1 MTGVLWAAASG
12 IGFGLFQ
19 SVNVRAVR
27 QLEDVYVSTFLQLL
41 VAAAVLLVACI
52 VAGDLPLLS
61 DASAWAWISFALAGA
76 IHFFL
81 GWTLLNASQDRIG
94 AARTSPLLTTTPLF
108 GVAIAAVTLGQLPGA
123 AALAGIAVT
132 VAGALVITDPRSEA
146 GISWQDSTPG
156 LATAF
161 LWALS
166 PVFTIE
172 GLDELDSP
180 LLGVTIGM
188 VFSVLAYALVLAAE
202 HTDLPPGVFLNVNFP
217 TATFHGVRIPRLGKR
232 IYNDQLIERQDPRG
246 RTYYWMGGNTIHSQ
260 REEGTDVAAIED
272 GYVSITP
279 IHLDLTGRRLLK
291 RLKTWSFALT
301 PPARA
306 WH

>member
-41 VAAAVLLVACI
+41 VAAAVLLFACV
-52 VAGDLPLLS
+52 VAGELPLLS

-132 VAGALVITDPRSEA
+132 VAGALVITDPRADA
-146 GISWQDSTPG
+146 GIRWQDSIPG

-166 PVFTIE
+166 PVFTVE

-188 VFSVLAYALVLAAE
+188 VFSVVAYAFLLGLAPGERRSALDLPREGVALKLISGVLVALSIWGRWLALDLAEVGVVLALNLLAVPTVLLLAPAIAGRHLE
-202 HTDLPPGVFLNVNFP
+202 HVD
-217 TATFHGVRIPRLGKR
+217 ARIWLGAALVVAGT
-232 IYNDQLIERQDPRG
+232 LILIAFD
-246 RTYYWMGGNTIHSQ
+246 
-260 REEGTDVAAIED
+260 
-272 GYVSITP
+272 
-279 IHLDLTGRRLLK
+279 
-291 RLKTWSFALT
+291 
-301 PPARA
+301 
-306 WH
+306 

>member
-1 MTGVLWAAASG
+1 VTGVLWAAASG

-123 AALAGIAVT
+123 AALAGIAIT

-166 PVFTIE
+166 PVFTVE

-188 VFSVLAYALVLAAE
+188 VFSVLAYALVLAAAPGE
-202 HTDLPPGVFLNVNFP
+202 RRSALDLPREGVALKLVS
-217 TATFHGVRIPRLGKR
+217 GVLVALSIW
-232 IYNDQLIERQDPRG
+232 G
-246 RTYYWMGGNTIHSQ
+246 RWL
-260 REEGTDVAAIED
+260 A
-272 GYVSITP
+272 
-279 IHLDLTGRRLLK
+279 LDLADVGVVLALNLLAVPTVLLLAPVIAGRHLEHVD
-291 RLKTWSFALT
+291 
-301 PPARA
+301 ARIWLGA
-306 WH
+306 GLVVAGTLVLIAAD

>member
-1 MTGVLWAAASG
+1 VTGVLWAAASG

-27 QLEDVYVSTFLQLL
+27 QLEDVYLSTFLQLL
-41 VAAAVLLVACI
+41 VAAVVLVFACV
-52 VAGDLPLLS
+52 VAGELPQLA

-94 AARTSPLLTTTPLF
+94 AARTSPLLTMTPIF
-108 GVAIAAVTLGQLPGA
+108 GVAIAAVTLGQLPGG
-123 AALAGIAVT
+123 AALGGIAVS

-146 GISWQDSTPG
+146 GVRWQDATFG

-166 PVFTIE
+166 PIFTVE

-180 LLGVTIGM
+180 LLGVTVGL
-188 VFSVLAYALVLAAE
+188 VFSVLAYALVLSAAPRRRPSARG
-202 HTDLPPGVFLNVNFP
+202 LPREGVALKAIAGLLVALSIWGRWVALDTADIGVVLALNLLAVP
-217 TATFHGVRIPRLGKR
+217 TVLLLAPVIAGRHLERVDARIWLGAALV
-232 IYNDQLIERQDPRG
+232 IAGSLVLI
-246 RTYYWMGGNTIHSQ
+246 
-260 REEGTDVAAIED
+260 AAD
-272 GYVSITP
+272 
-279 IHLDLTGRRLLK
+279 
-291 RLKTWSFALT
+291 
-301 PPARA
+301 
-306 WH
+306 

>member
-1 MTGVLWAAASG
+1 VTGVLWAAASG

-41 VAAAVLLVACI
+41 VAAAVLLFVCV
-52 VAGDLPLLS
+52 VAGDLPRLA

-94 AARTSPLLTTTPLF
+94 AARTSPLLTMTPIF

-123 AALAGIAVT
+123 AALGGIAVS

-146 GISWQDSTPG
+146 GVRWQDATFG

-166 PVFTIE
+166 PVFTVE

-180 LLGVTIGM
+180 LLGVTVGL
-188 VFSVLAYALVLAAE
+188 VFSVLAYALLLSAAPRRRRSARDLPREGVALKAISGVLVALSIWGRWIALDTADVGVVLA
-202 HTDLPPGVFLNVNFP
+202 LNLLAVP
-217 TATFHGVRIPRLGKR
+217 TVLLLAPVIAGRHLERVDARIWLGAALVVAGSLA
-232 IYNDQLIERQDPRG
+232 LI
-246 RTYYWMGGNTIHSQ
+246 
-260 REEGTDVAAIED
+260 AAD
-272 GYVSITP
+272 
-279 IHLDLTGRRLLK
+279 
-291 RLKTWSFALT
+291 
-301 PPARA
+301 
-306 WH
+306 

>member
-1 MTGVLWAAASG
+1 VTGVLWAAVSG

-27 QLEDVYVSTFLQLL
+27 RLDDVYVSTFLQLL

-61 DASAWAWISFALAGA
+61 DASAWAWTSFALAGA

-94 AARTSPLLTTTPLF
+94 AARTSPLLTMTPLF

-123 AALAGIAVT
+123 AALGGIAVT

-146 GISWQDSTPG
+146 GIRWQDGAPG

-166 PVFTIE
+166 PVFTVE

-188 VFSVLAYALVLAAE
+188 VFSVLAYALVLAVAPGE
-202 HTDLPPGVFLNVNFP
+202 RRSALDLPREGVALKLIS
-217 TATFHGVRIPRLGKR
+217 GVLVALSIW
-232 IYNDQLIERQDPRG
+232 G
-246 RTYYWMGGNTIHSQ
+246 RWLAL
-260 REEGTDVAAIED
+260 DVADVGVVLALNLLAVPTVLLLAPVIA
-272 GYVSITP
+272 
-279 IHLDLTGRRLLK
+279 GRHVEHVD
-291 RLKTWSFALT
+291 
-301 PPARA
+301 ARIWLGA
-306 WH
+306 GLVVAGTLILIAVD

>member
-41 VAAAVLLVACI
+41 VAAAVLLFACV
-52 VAGDLPLLS
+52 VAGDLPRLA

-94 AARTSPLLTTTPLF
+94 AARTSPLLTMTPIF

-123 AALAGIAVT
+123 AALGGIAVS

-146 GISWQDSTPG
+146 GVRWQDATFG

-166 PVFTIE
+166 PVFTVE

-180 LLGVTIGM
+180 LLGVTVGL
-188 VFSVLAYALVLAAE
+188 VFSVLAYALLLSAAPRRRRSARDLPREGVALKAISGVLVALSIWGRWIALDTADVGVVLA
-202 HTDLPPGVFLNVNFP
+202 LNLLAVP
-217 TATFHGVRIPRLGKR
+217 TVLLLAPVIAGRHLERVDARIWLGAALVVAGSLA
-232 IYNDQLIERQDPRG
+232 LI
-246 RTYYWMGGNTIHSQ
+246 
-260 REEGTDVAAIED
+260 AAD
-272 GYVSITP
+272 
-279 IHLDLTGRRLLK
+279 
-291 RLKTWSFALT
+291 
-301 PPARA
+301 
-306 WH
+306 

>member
-1 MTGVLWAAASG
+1 MTGVLWAAVSG

-41 VAAAVLLVACI
+41 VAAVVLLFACV
-52 VAGDLPLLS
+52 VAGELPLLS
-61 DASAWAWISFALAGA
+61 GASAWAWISFALAGA

-94 AARTSPLLTTTPLF
+94 AARTSPLITTTPLF

-123 AALAGIAVT
+123 AALGAIAVM
-132 VAGALVITDPRSEA
+132 VAGALVITEPRSEA
-146 GISWQDSTPG
+146 GVRFQDAVPG
-156 LATAF
+156 LTTSF

-166 PVFTIE
+166 PVFTVE

-188 VFSVLAYALVLAAE
+188 VFSVLAYALVLGAAGGKRRPAL
-202 HTDLPPGVFLNVNFP
+202 DLPRQGVALKL
-217 TATFHGVRIPRLGKR
+217 TAGVLVALSIW
-232 IYNDQLIERQDPRG
+232 G
-246 RTYYWMGGNTIHSQ
+246 RWL
-260 REEGTDVAAIED
+260 A
-272 GYVSITP
+272 
-279 IHLDLTGRRLLK
+279 LDLADVGVVLALSLLAVPTVLLLAPVIAGRHMERVDARIWLGAGLVVAG
-291 RLKTWSFALT
+291 AL
-301 PPARA
+301 ALIA
-306 WH
+306 AD